1 MDGANIFKSSN
12 HASVKIPFAM
22 SFEIPPLFREL
33 YFIREQIAAT
43 KLSIRSLK
51 SEWIEEEDPVKKR
64 SLRSR
69 LRANRWALQALRIQE
84 EDQIAQIHKT
94 FPPAMRGPFPM

>member
-1 MDGANIFKSSN
+1 
-12 HASVKIPFAM
+12 M

-43 KLSIRSLK
+43 KLSINLLK

-69 LRANRWALQALRIQE
+69 LRAHRWALQALRIQE
-84 EDQIAQIHKT
+84 QDQIAQIHRT
-94 FPPAMRGPFPM
+94 FPPAMRGPFPMDTQAIP

>member
-1 MDGANIFKSSN
+1 
-12 HASVKIPFAM
+12 M

-33 YFIREQIAAT
+33 YFIRDQIAVT

-51 SEWIEEEDPVKKR
+51 SEWIEEEDLVKKR

-69 LRANRWALQALRIQE
+69 LRAHRWALQALRIQE
-84 EDQIAQIHKT
+84 QDQIAQIHRT
-94 FPPAMRGPFPM
+94 FPVAMRGPFPM